1 MSLLCCQVA
10 IIRCLIPPQK
20 TASVIKNTHSCA
32 GPSVV
37 PSIVL
42 SDGLIDG
49 PSYNLRDDPSG
60 GPSDGLRE
68 KPSDGPSYNLR
79 DDPSGGPSG
88 GPSDGLREKPSD
100 GPSDSPS
107 DEPSDILRDEPVM
120 VYVLF
125 LLHIFM
131 LSSNCCMFI
140 FKLLCL
146 CFVVFSLSLVGVVK
160 IRIVVLKTNSVV
172 SCANFK

>member
-49 PSYNLRDDPSG
+49 PSYNLRDD
-60 GPSDGLRE
+60 
-68 KPSDGPSYNLR
+68 
-79 DDPSGGPSG
+79 PSG

>member
-1 MSLLCCQVA
+1 VMDQV
-10 IIRCLIPPQK
+10 
-20 TASVIKNTHSCA
+20 
-32 GPSVV
+32 
-37 PSIVL
+37 IVRVM
-42 SDGLIDG
+42 
-49 PSYNLRDDPSG
+49 NRVT
-60 GPSDGLRE
+60 
-68 KPSDGPSYNLR
+68 
-79 DDPSGGPSG
+79 
-88 GPSDGLREKPSD
+88 
-100 GPSDSPS
+100 
-107 DEPSDILRDEPVM
+107 DILRDEPVM

-172 SCANFK
+172 SCANSK

>member
-49 PSYNLRDDPSG
+49 LSYNLRDD
-60 GPSDGLRE
+60 
-68 KPSDGPSYNLR
+68 
-79 DDPSGGPSG
+79 PSG

-125 LLHIFM
+125 LLHIY
-131 LSSNCCMFI
+131 
-140 FKLLCL
+140 
-146 CFVVFSLSLVGVVK
+146 
-160 IRIVVLKTNSVV
+160 
-172 SCANFK
+172 SC